1 MKSYL
6 VFLSRNRLYTLIE
19 LFGLSVALG
28 FILLLA
34 SYARSE
40 YTVGTRFANAHQVYA
55 IGSGN
60 FYGMTY
66 GTPEEFFPA
75 VAEIDSWARLVDWTD
90 QDVLVGNDYFS
101 TYVRSVDA
109 RFFELFPYEVL
120 SGDPQQALLD
130 EHHAVLTASFAS
142 KVFGASYPIGQ
153 TLRMRE

>member
-6 VFLSRNRLYTLIE
+6 VFLSRNKLYTLIE

-40 YTVGTRFANAHQVYA
+40 YTVGTRFSNAHQVYA
-55 IGSGN
+55 IGSGDS
-60 FYGMTY
+60 YGMTL
-66 GTPEEFFPA
+66 GTAEEFFPT
-75 VAEIDSWARLVDWTD
+75 VAEIDSWARLVDCED
-90 QDVLVGNDYFS
+90 QDVLVAGDYFS

-109 RFFELFPYEVL
+109 RFFALFPYEVI

-130 EHHAVLTASFAS
+130 EHNAVLTASFA
-142 KVFGASYPIGQ
+142 
-153 TLRMRE
+153 R